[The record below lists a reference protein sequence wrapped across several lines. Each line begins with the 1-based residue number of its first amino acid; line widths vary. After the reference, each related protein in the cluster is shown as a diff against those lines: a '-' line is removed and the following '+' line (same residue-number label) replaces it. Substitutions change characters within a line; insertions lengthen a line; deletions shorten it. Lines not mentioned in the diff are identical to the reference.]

1 MKKAIVTGANGFVG
15 SAVCRELTNRGTE
28 VIAVVRENS
37 DNIADL
43 PNTKIVQC
51 NMANYTT
58 LPNLIGDRNI
68 DVLYHFAWCGS
79 AGKLRADDTVQLKNV
94 QQTCDLVRVCAEMK
108 CGRFVFASS
117 IMEYE
122 TAAIMGTM
130 ETPSAGS
137 LYCTAKITAD
147 YMARAIAGSVGVE
160 YMRGVISNI
169 YGPGEI
175 SPRLINTSIR
185 KLLNGEH
192 CAFSPG
198 EQMYDFIYITDAA
211 KEFAE
216 IGEKGRNNATYYIG
230 SPEPKPLKEFLLEMR
245 NCIDPSAEIGLG
257 EFPFN
262 GVSLTY
268 KELDIDAVRKDTGFV
283 PKVTFSE
290 GIKKTAEWLKGA
302 M

>member
-15 SAVCRELTNRGTE
+15 SAVCRELINCGTE

-37 DNIADL
+37 DNIADI
-43 PNTKIVQC
+43 PNIRIVQC
-51 NMANYTT
+51 DMANYAS
-58 LPNLIGDRNI
+58 LPNLIGDRDI

-79 AGKLRADDTVQLKNV
+79 AGKLRADDVVQLKNV
-94 QQTCDLVRVCAEMK
+94 QQTCDLVRVCAEMN
-108 CGRFVFASS
+108 CRRFVFAAS

-122 TAAIMGTM
+122 TAAIM
-130 ETPSAGS
+130 ESEQTPSAGS

-147 YMARAIAGSVGVE
+147 YMARAIAGAVGVE

-216 IGEKGRNNATYYIG
+216 IGEKGRNNGTYYIG
-230 SPEPKPLKEFLLEMR
+230 SPSPKPLKEFLLEMR
-245 NCIDPSAEIGLG
+245 DCIASNAEIGLG

-268 KELDIDAVRKDTGFV
+268 KELDIDSVRKDTGFV
-283 PKVTFSE
+283 PEVSFSE
-290 GIKKTAEWLKGA
+290 GIRRTAEWLKGA

>member
-51 NMANYTT
+51 SMANYTT

-94 QQTCDLVRVCAEMK
+94 QQTCDLVRACAEMK
-108 CGRFVFASS
+108 CGRFVFAAS

-137 LYCTAKITAD
+137 LYCSAKITAD

-245 NCIDPSAEIGLG
+245 NCIDYSAEIGLG

-262 GVSLTY
+262 GGSLTY

-283 PKVTFSE
+283 PEVTFSE

-302 M
+302 I